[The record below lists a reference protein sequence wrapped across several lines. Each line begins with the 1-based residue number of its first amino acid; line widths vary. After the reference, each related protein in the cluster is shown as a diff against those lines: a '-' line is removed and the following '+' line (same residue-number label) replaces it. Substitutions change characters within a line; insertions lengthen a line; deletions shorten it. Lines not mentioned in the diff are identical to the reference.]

1 MTEIWALFVTS
12 CNVRGTGGFKCS
24 TRRQR
29 CIFTSFTERVRY
41 TVIQSRYK
49 QTNPIRD
56 GERGSSFI
64 QSRVVT
70 RVVGGRGKGTGKEKA
85 NTESITQARV
95 VIVRTLELMENAG
108 TLETRGKQR
117 RTGNET
123 GTHSVTV
130 RLPVTTLVIHS
141 EVQINTLDTARYEHT
156 VYSHRTHRN
165 TTSGFLRE
173 QDGICKDVHII
184 HTVTKEPASHRVA
197 GSLVTVCIM
206 CTSY

>member
-56 GERGSSFI
+56 GQRGSSFI

-70 RVVGGRGKGTGKEKA
+70 QVVGCRGRGTGKEEAITESSKQSRVVIQVEGCGGKGTGKEKA

-95 VIVRTLELMENAG
+95 VIARTVEIM
-108 TLETRGKQR
+108 GKR
-117 RTGNET
+117 WN
-123 GTHSVTV
+123 S
-130 RLPVTTLVIHS
+130 
-141 EVQINTLDTARYEHT
+141 
-156 VYSHRTHRN
+156 
-165 TTSGFLRE
+165 
-173 QDGICKDVHII
+173 
-184 HTVTKEPASHRVA
+184 
-197 GSLVTVCIM
+197 
-206 CTSY
+206 